1 MVLNDK
7 IEDLLLEYSAGSL
20 SETPSLLV
28 ATHLAL
34 SPSSRKMVRDMEA
47 IGGALLSLSDKEAVS
62 VDSFDVETLSR
73 PLEAAIEAPIS
84 DRAQASGG
92 DMRFPEPLR
101 SLLANTGGVAW
112 RRKLPGLKE
121 FRLPRMS
128 DGCNAMLY
136 QIKANRSM
144 PQHTHQGDEITLVL
158 EGGFSDHTGSYKAG
172 DIAVADPNVDHRPN
186 ADPDGDCICFAV
198 TDGPLKLT
206 GPIGRIVSALAN
218 LK

>member
-1 MVLNDK
+1 MGLNEK

-34 SPSSRKMVRDMEA
+34 SPASRRLVRDMEA
-47 IGGALLSLSDKEAVS
+47 IGGALFSLNDQDPVS
-62 VDSFDVETLSR
+62 VEPFDVQTLSR
-73 PLEAAIEAPIS
+73 PIELGEEDHHTTLAPFE
-84 DRAQASGG
+84 GETV
-92 DMRFPEPLR
+92 RFPEPLR
-101 SLLANTGGVAW
+101 SLLAEAGGVAW

-121 FRLPRMS
+121 FRLPQFS
-128 DGCNAMLY
+128 DGCSAVLY

-144 PQHTHQGDEITLVL
+144 PQHTHEGDEVTLVL

-172 DIAVADPNVDHRPN
+172 DIAVADPSIDHRPN
-186 ADPDGDCICFAV
+186 ADPDGDCICLAV

-206 GPIGRIVSALAN
+206 GPIGRIVSALGN